1 MALPALIP
9 VIMMGGRIIGRIA
22 SKRLASQLAGKLGK
36 GQRIVNKPAS
46 QAKNVPNVTSV
57 NQAKN
62 LKPTTKVVGKGTKP
76 ASMQSGAP
84 KSPPKP
90 LRADPKNKP
99 ASAGTQTGNSKTTAA
114 GTPTQRRIAGAGVT
128 AASLATLI
136 PKKESGKS
144 QATTKS
150 GPSKKTTVSDAQKRG
165 QVRTRPAAN
174 GKNNVKSF
182 KDYKSVAAAQ
192 KNNSDFFMGKDGK
205 KKLAVTKEQLQK
217 SGLSLN
223 AMANK
228 VRAGSSINQLI
239 AKRK

>member
-1 MALPALIP
+1 MALPL
-9 VIMMGGRIIGRIA
+9 
-22 SKRLASQLAGKLGK
+22 LFLAGASVVRAATPAIARYLVKQGLKRATGAAAK
-36 GQRIVNKPAS
+36 KPVS
-46 QAKNVPNVTSV
+46 SVVTSIK
-57 NQAKN
+57 QARN
-62 LKPTTKVVGKGTKP
+62 LKQPTKVVGKNT
-76 ASMQSGAP
+76 P
-84 KSPPKP
+84 KVPNVRQGRPSTTTTPKNKP

-99 ASAGTQTGNSKTTAA
+99 AGVGTQTGKAKTTAA
-114 GTPTQRRIAGAGVT
+114 GTPTQRKIAGAGVT

-150 GPSKKTTVSDAQKRG
+150 GPSRKTTVSDAQKRK

-192 KNNSDFFMGKDGK
+192 KDNFAFFMGPDGK
-205 KKLAVTKEQLQK
+205 KKLAVTKEQLNK

-223 AMANK
+223 AFANK
-228 VRAGSSINQLI
+228 VRAGSSIKQLI
-239 AKRK
+239 AKSKK